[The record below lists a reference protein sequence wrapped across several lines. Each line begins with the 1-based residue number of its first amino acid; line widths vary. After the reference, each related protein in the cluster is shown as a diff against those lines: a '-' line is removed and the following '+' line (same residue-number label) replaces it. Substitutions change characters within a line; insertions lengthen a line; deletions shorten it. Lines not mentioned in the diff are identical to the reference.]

1 MKKAHADYLKMLQS
15 GNHGRNGFTEVLK
28 TWVSSIENFTR
39 VRAITYPWS
48 DTICPVSQLILTVKL
63 NQISREKINKK
74 EKLSYEEAEDKIV
87 KYETR
92 PKSKN
97 QEKCQTY
104 HLGLVE
110 ATYFIVIGTAYTQFS
125 IINAALTMHHYII
138 SYTIYMY
145 DILFIIC
152 WLNKLEK
159 LLIASKRLMRRLKLY
174 LQSSE
179 RTFVW
184 NKLSKNLSETD
195 IWKLPSH
202 FVNNKG

>member
-1 MKKAHADYLKMLQS
+1 MSLQYWKFYKDPS
-15 GNHGRNGFTEVLK
+15 NQV
-28 TWVSSIENFTR
+28 TWFR
-39 VRAITYPWS
+39 YPWF
-48 DTICPVSQLILTVKL
+48 DTICLFSKLILTVL
-63 NQISREKINKK
+63 SNQTSREKINKK

-110 ATYFIVIGTAYTQFS
+110 ATYFIVIGTVYTQFS

-152 WLNKLEK
+152 WLNKLK
-159 LLIASKRLMRRLKLY
+159 SLWSPARDWRDY
-174 LQSSE
+174 
-179 RTFVW
+179 
-184 NKLSKNLSETD
+184 
-195 IWKLPSH
+195 
-202 FVNNKG
+202 